1 MGRSRCNKKII
12 IMSANTL
19 FILPETL
26 KDRTQLHT
34 NVDDKLIYPEIKAM
48 QDMYIM
54 PLLGSA
60 LFNKIQTGIED
71 RTIIGV
77 YEDLRTNY
85 IWDCL
90 CWLVIAELTS
100 TINYQIWNTGV
111 ASTNADKTSNPT
123 PQMVE
128 QLRHKY
134 MSRAEHYINRCR
146 LYLIANTTLF
156 PEFISIS
163 TTIDA
168 VMPQRSSFTNPIYL
182 GDEAEYPRDA
192 YSLRRNAK
200 RGYVLPLQNDAGVLD
215 KF

>member
-1 MGRSRCNKKII
+1 
-12 IMSANTL
+12 MSANTL
-19 FILPETL
+19 LVMPTVI
-26 KDRTQLHT
+26 KDRTQIHT

-48 QDMYIM
+48 QDMYIVN
-54 PLLGSA
+54 LLGSA
-60 LFNKIQTGIED
+60 LFNKIQTDIANDTLAGD
-71 RTIIGV
+71 
-77 YEDLRTNY
+77 YKDLMDNY
-85 IWDCL
+85 ILDCL

-100 TINYQIWNTGV
+100 TINNQIWNTGV
-111 ASTNADKTSNPT
+111 ASTNADKTSTAT
-123 PQMVE
+123 PQVVE

-192 YSLRRNAK
+192 YSLRAK
-200 RGYVLPLQNDAGVLD
+200 RGYVLPLQNDAGD
-215 KF
+215 IR

>member
-1 MGRSRCNKKII
+1 
-12 IMSANTL
+12 MSANTL
-19 FILPETL
+19 LVLPATVKE
-26 KDRTQLHT
+26 RTQLHT

-60 LFNKIQTGIED
+60 LFNKIQGDIATQTITGD
-71 RTIIGV
+71 

-85 IWDCL
+85 IWDSL
-90 CWLVIAELTS
+90 CWLTIAELTS
-100 TINYQIWNTGV
+100 TINYQIWNTGI

-123 PQMVE
+123 PQMIE

-146 LYLIANTTLF
+146 LYLIANTNLF

-163 TTIDA
+163 TTIDS

-182 GDEAEYPRDA
+182 GDESEYPKDS
-192 YSLRRNAK
+192 YSLRSNAK
-200 RGYVLPLQNDAGVLD
+200 RGYVLPLQNDAGD
-215 KF
+215 IR

>member
-1 MGRSRCNKKII
+1 
-12 IMSANTL
+12 MSANTL
-19 FILPETL
+19 LVMPTTI

-48 QDMYIM
+48 QDMYIVN
-54 PLLGSA
+54 LLGSA
-60 LFNKIQTGIED
+60 LFNKIQTDIANATLAGD
-71 RTIIGV
+71 
-77 YEDLRTNY
+77 YKDLMDNY
-85 IWDCL
+85 ILDCL

-111 ASTNADKTSNPT
+111 ASTNADKTSNPN

-146 LYLIANTTLF
+146 LYLIAHTTLF

-192 YSLRRNAK
+192 YSLRSNAK
-200 RGYVLPLQNDAGVLD
+200 RGYVLPLQNDAGD
-215 KF
+215 IR

>member
-1 MGRSRCNKKII
+1 MGRSRCNKKTI

-19 FILPETL
+19 LVMPTTI

-48 QDMYIM
+48 QDMYIVN
-54 PLLGSA
+54 LLGSA
-60 LFNKIQTGIED
+60 LFNKIQTDIANDTLAGD
-71 RTIIGV
+71 
-77 YEDLRTNY
+77 YKDLMDNY
-85 IWDCL
+85 ILDCL

-100 TINYQIWNTGV
+100 TINYQIWNTGI

-192 YSLRRNAK
+192 YSLRSNAK
-200 RGYVLPLQNDAGVLD
+200 RGYVLPLQNDAGD
-215 KF
+215 IR